1 MAVLFYS
8 DIAAAAGLPDTRELA
23 EGPGADGADIDMH
36 ELRDRIEAG
45 SVGME
50 GQGGVAQSAGADVDH
65 SNGAS
70 AQVPFPAI
78 LTGSGCHDFI
88 LRGNT

>member
-1 MAVLFYS
+1 V
-8 DIAAAAGLPDTRELA
+8 
-23 EGPGADGADIDMH
+23 
-36 ELRDRIEAG
+36 
-45 SVGME
+45 E

-65 SNGAS
+65 SSGAS